1 MYASVVYCARSTPRA
16 ASSAAH
22 ARALGRGSVSSA
34 VARLASGLK
43 AAQSSGDERP
53 VPRWSTSTMSRVV
66 RTSAGVAAKSAFDD
80 AACPGPPASTNSG
93 SVFGDSVF
101 AGSTTIDNVMLRSPG
116 RARFSGTS
124 SEPQESVCDS
134 FDRWQSASASVRC
147 DTCVSAQP
155 PAANAVASSKG
166 RQGNSRERIAA
177 DGSKQPD
184 VPPRRAP
191 PRHAS
196 PQWEPQAQSAVYTRT
211 SGDALPTMT
220 SRPLEPGIV
229 TDLAGQLTYGEYL
242 RLDRLLS
249 AQEPRSTDAQGAPQ
263 HDEMLFIVQHQT
275 SELWMKLLIHE
286 LKAAIVHIKADRL
299 PPSVKILAR
308 VKQIQRQLFEQWA
321 VLETLTPSEYDALRP
336 SLASSSGFQ
345 SAQYRAIEF
354 LLGNKNAA
362 MLDVFRHDADVHA
375 ALQALLQAPSL
386 YDEFIR
392 HLARRGLPVP
402 PECLARDVTQPH
414 VRNSALTR
422 AFAVIYGDPAKWWDA
437 YDMCEKLVDVEE
449 SFQLWRFRHMKTV
462 ERIIGSKRGTGG
474 SSGVGYL
481 RSALDA
487 TFFPELID
495 VRALIGTPAPAAP

>member
-1 MYASVVYCARSTPRA
+1 
-16 ASSAAH
+16 
-22 ARALGRGSVSSA
+22 
-34 VARLASGLK
+34 
-43 AAQSSGDERP
+43 
-53 VPRWSTSTMSRVV
+53 
-66 RTSAGVAAKSAFDD
+66 
-80 AACPGPPASTNSG
+80 
-93 SVFGDSVF
+93 
-101 AGSTTIDNVMLRSPG
+101 
-116 RARFSGTS
+116 
-124 SEPQESVCDS
+124 
-134 FDRWQSASASVRC
+134 
-147 DTCVSAQP
+147 
-155 PAANAVASSKG
+155 
-166 RQGNSRERIAA
+166 
-177 DGSKQPD
+177 
-184 VPPRRAP
+184 
-191 PRHAS
+191 
-196 PQWEPQAQSAVYTRT
+196 
-211 SGDALPTMT
+211 MT

-481 RSALDA
+481 RGALDA